1 MRVRDVYEW
10 EEEDSTGP
18 YNCCSHGKL
27 VKPRPETL
35 PPESDV
41 YQAFRNIVLTRSF
54 QKDLAKASPYG
65 GTSIC
70 ETKHALD
77 RLYCRKEIFYP
88 LSTYHVYAK
97 LATTH
102 INTLRL
108 AEMAGE
114 RNVLRVLQIQRKY
127 NRRKSTIVSKFHVPY
142 KWRDDV
148 LAEVFSARVR
158 ILDAHEDCLD
168 SDQLPDEF
176 SEVMMAEEAFESDYG
191 VEL

>member
-1 MRVRDVYEW
+1 MRMR
-10 EEEDSTGP
+10 
-18 YNCCSHGKL
+18 K
-27 VKPRPETL
+27 R
-35 PPESDV
+35 
-41 YQAFRNIVLTRSF
+41 
-54 QKDLAKASPYG
+54 DLAKASPYG

-88 LSTYHVYAK
+88 VSTYHLYAK
-97 LATTH
+97 LATMH

-127 NRRKSTIVSKFHVPY
+127 NRRKSTIVFKSPVPH

-148 LAEVFSARVR
+148 LDEVLSARVR
-158 ILDAHEDCLD
+158 MLDAREDCLD

-176 SEVMMAEEAFESDYG
+176 NEMMMAEEASESGYS

>member
-1 MRVRDVYEW
+1 MSD
-10 EEEDSTGP
+10 TG
-18 YNCCSHGKL
+18 NVNHDCHSRG
-27 VKPRPETL
+27 
-35 PPESDV
+35 
-41 YQAFRNIVLTRSF
+41 NIVLTKSF
-54 QKDLAKASPYG
+54 QRDLAKASPYG

-88 LSTYHVYAK
+88 VSTYHLYAK
-97 LATTH
+97 LATMH

-127 NRRKSTIVSKFHVPY
+127 NRRKSTIVFKSPVPH

-148 LAEVFSARVR
+148 LDEVLSARVR
-158 ILDAHEDCLD
+158 MLDAREDCLD

-176 SEVMMAEEAFESDYG
+176 NEMMMAEEASESGYS